1 MTMSDWRVAGS
12 LLVLREQINA
22 LYPGRNKSADGTIG
36 DAAHQGTTSDHNPDA
51 QGVVRALD
59 ITHDPY
65 HGCDIGQISDA
76 LAASRDGRISYVI
89 ANRLITGPNYG
100 WSWSPYSGS
109 DPHTG
114 HIHISVVGDARADNT
129 QPWSLGGSDVALS
142 DQDLKAITQNVAAAL
157 RKGSWRDGYNDSTF
171 DVAYRGGPT
180 LASLEEQLLNART
193 AIADVRAL
201 VADRPDKPI
210 DYQALAKA
218 LLVELGK

>member
-1 MTMSDWRVAGS
+1 MGWRVAGS
-12 LLVLREQINA
+12 LLKLREQIDA

-36 DAAHQGTTSDHNPDA
+36 DAAHQAQRSDHNPDA

-65 HGCDIGQISDA
+65 HGCDIGLISDE
-76 LAASRDGRISYVI
+76 LAASQDPRISYVI

-100 WSWSPYSGS
+100 WAWSPYAGD

-114 HIHISVVGDARADNT
+114 HIHISVVGDSRADDT
-129 QPWSLGGSDVALS
+129 KPWSLGGSDVALS
-142 DQDLKAITQNVAAAL
+142 PQDLKDITQNVAASL

-171 DVAYRGGPT
+171 DVSHRGGPT
-180 LASLEEQLLNART
+180 LASLEEQLRNART

-201 VADRPDKPI
+201 VADRPEVPI
-210 DYQALAKA
+210 DYAALAKA
-218 LLVELGK
+218 LLAEISKG